1 MPAVTRPRAP
11 DGRRRATKRRR
22 SEARIL
28 AAAEAVFAEAG
39 FSGATTAA
47 IAERAGLPKANLH
60 YYFRTKEAL
69 YRRVLENILDLWL
82 AAGQQITPEADPA
95 AALAAYIAAKID
107 YSRRRPLAS
116 KVFANELLHGAPQ
129 VADYL
134 RRQLRDWVE
143 AKARVI
149 DGWAA
154 AGRIAPVEAKHL
166 FFVVWAATQ
175 TYADFDA
182 QVAAVLGRKRLRPA
196 DYRAAAAL
204 VTRMALGACGLGDR
218 RRSGLGRAEGP
229 GAAQEKA
236 RRRDHREHGGETD
249 PGT

>member
-82 AAGQQITPEADPA
+82 
-95 AALAAYIAAKID
+95 
-107 YSRRRPLAS
+107 
-116 KVFANELLHGAPQ
+116 
-129 VADYL
+129 
-134 RRQLRDWVE
+134 
-143 AKARVI
+143 
-149 DGWAA
+149 
-154 AGRIAPVEAKHL
+154 
-166 FFVVWAATQ
+166 
-175 TYADFDA
+175 
-182 QVAAVLGRKRLRPA
+182 
-196 DYRAAAAL
+196 
-204 VTRMALGACGLGDR
+204 GAC
-218 RRSGLGRAEGP
+218 P
-229 GAAQEKA
+229 
-236 RRRDHREHGGETD
+236 
-249 PGT
+249 